1 MPSYLIE
8 IPPVLE
14 SLKVAVPFMTAVL
27 EQLPDLPERDHLLH
41 DLALV
46 GCEALTNAIRHA
58 GEPRLPVR
66 LLFSLAADG
75 ISISVTDHGA
85 GFDPETVKPPDF
97 EGHPE
102 GGFGLFIMKSIM
114 DQVRYERCSEGNTLV
129 LEKKW
134 PAVGNQAQQN
144 DPGNR

>member
-66 LLFSLAADG
+66 L
-75 ISISVTDHGA
+75 
-85 GFDPETVKPPDF
+85 